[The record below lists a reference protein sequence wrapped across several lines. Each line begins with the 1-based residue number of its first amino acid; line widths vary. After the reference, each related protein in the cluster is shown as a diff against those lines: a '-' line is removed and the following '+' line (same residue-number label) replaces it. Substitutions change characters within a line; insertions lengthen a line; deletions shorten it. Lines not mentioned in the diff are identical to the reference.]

1 MISNT
6 NKLISERG
14 EICKDA
20 DIDDSVSESVGP
32 QTFTIG
38 NDPSPIRS
46 FRIYHIPA
54 LGRHRV
60 DSAADGKQH
69 KRAGFEIPGFV

>member
-32 QTFTIG
+32 QTSKKIL
-38 NDPSPIRS
+38 NWERS
-46 FRIYHIPA
+46 
-54 LGRHRV
+54 
-60 DSAADGKQH
+60 
-69 KRAGFEIPGFV
+69 